1 MTEKMIQGVTVECVQ
16 GDIARQSDMDAV
28 VNAANAQLLRGGGVA
43 GALHKAAGPGLE
55 EECRPLAPIQPGEAV
70 ITGAHNL
77 PNSHVIHC
85 LGPVY
90 GRDKPEEKLLASC
103 YTNSLRLADD
113 NCLSSIAFPAI
124 SSGAF
129 GYPLQAAARIALRTT
144 QDTISDLASVKR
156 VRFVL
161 FSQGDVQVYEKLL
174 QEMN

>member
-1 MTEKMIQGVTVECVQ
+1 MAEKMIQGVTVECVQ
-16 GDIARQSDMDAV
+16 GDIARQSDIDAV
-28 VNAANAQLLRGGGVA
+28 VNAANAQLRRGGGVA

-70 ITGAHNL
+70 ITGSHNL

-90 GRDKPEEKLLASC
+90 GQDKPEEKLLASC
-103 YTNSLRLADD
+103 YQNALRLADD
-113 NCLSSIAFPAI
+113 NDLTSIAFPAI

-129 GYPLQAAARIALRTT
+129 GYPLQSAAQIALRTT
-144 QDTISDLASVKR
+144 RVAIPDLTSVKR

-161 FSQGDVQVYEKLL
+161 FSQGDAQVYETLL
-174 QEMN
+174 QEIN

>member
-1 MTEKMIQGVTVECVQ
+1 
-16 GDIARQSDMDAV
+16 
-28 VNAANAQLLRGGGVA
+28 
-43 GALHKAAGPGLE
+43 
-55 EECRPLAPIQPGEAV
+55 LAPIQPGEAV

-77 PNSHVIHC
+77 PYSHVIHC

-103 YTNSLRLADD
+103 YANALRLADD
-113 NCLSSIAFPAI
+113 NGLSSIAFPAI

-129 GYPLQAAARIALRTT
+129 GYPLQSAAQIALRTT
-144 QDTISDLASVKR
+144 QDTIPDLTSVKR

-161 FSQGDVQVYEKLL
+161 FSQEDTQVYETLL

>member
-1 MTEKMIQGVTVECVQ
+1 MAEKMIQGVTVECVQ
-16 GDIARQSDMDAV
+16 GDIARQSDIDAV
-28 VNAANAQLLRGGGVA
+28 VNAANAQLRRGGGVA

-90 GRDKPEEKLLASC
+90 GQDKPEEKLLASC
-103 YTNSLRLADD
+103 YQNALRLADD
-113 NCLSSIAFPAI
+113 NGLTSIAFPAI

-129 GYPLQAAARIALRTT
+129 GYPLQSAAQIALRTT
-144 QDTISDLASVKR
+144 QDTLSELTSVKR

-161 FSQGDVQVYEKLL
+161 FSQGDAQVYETLL
-174 QEMN
+174 QELS